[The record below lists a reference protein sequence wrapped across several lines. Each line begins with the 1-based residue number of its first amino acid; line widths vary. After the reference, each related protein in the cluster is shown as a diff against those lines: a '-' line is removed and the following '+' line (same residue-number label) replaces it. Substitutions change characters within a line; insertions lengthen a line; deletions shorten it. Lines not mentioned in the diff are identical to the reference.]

1 MTCEGNRA
9 SAVGEDVIDEIGRAS
24 LLMRTRLISRVITG
38 IHDEEFRPFG
48 IGSPQFVLLV
58 VIFTI
63 EPATRADIARY
74 HHQDRSTLTRN
85 LQVMLLQGW
94 IEELQD
100 EAGRRGRPVVL
111 TTAGKDL
118 LRNAKP
124 AWQVAQAQA
133 KALLGKDG
141 MIAVMDIASRI
152 MNDPPKA

>member
-63 EPATRADIARY
+63 E
-74 HHQDRSTLTRN
+74 
-85 LQVMLLQGW
+85 
-94 IEELQD
+94 LQD

-133 KALLGKDG
+133 EALLGKDG